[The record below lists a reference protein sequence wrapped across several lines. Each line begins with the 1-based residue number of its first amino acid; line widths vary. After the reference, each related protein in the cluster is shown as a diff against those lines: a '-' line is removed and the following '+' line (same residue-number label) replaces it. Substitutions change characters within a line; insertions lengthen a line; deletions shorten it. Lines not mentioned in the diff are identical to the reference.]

1 MDNVLKVDNE
11 MPDPIPYSYRDDPAL
26 PDFPDD
32 RPIIVFD
39 GHCVLCSGWAQFVI
53 RRDPKAR
60 FRLLAAQT
68 SLGAAI
74 YTHYGLDATNYET
87 NILIEDGIAWFKSES
102 TIRILIGLG
111 LPYSLVRAL
120 RIFPRCLRD
129 RAYNVIARNRFR
141 MFGRSETCFHPTP
154 EIQERFLPGA

>member
-1 MDNVLKVDNE
+1 MTGNFA
-11 MPDPIPYSYRDDPAL
+11 PYSYRDDASV

-53 RRDPKAR
+53 KRDRKAR

-68 SLGAAI
+68 PLGAAL
-74 YTHYGLDATNYET
+74 YEHYGLDATDYET
-87 NILIEDGIAWFKSES
+87 NILIENGIAWFKSES

-111 LPYSLVRAL
+111 LPYSLVRIL
-120 RIFPRCLRD
+120 RVCPLSLRD
-129 RAYNVIARNRFR
+129 RGYNVIARNRFGL
-141 MFGRSETCFHPTP
+141 FGRSESCFRPTP
-154 EIQERFLPGA
+154 DIQERFLSGA

>member
-1 MDNVLKVDNE
+1 MTTNLA
-11 MPDPIPYSYRDDPAL
+11 PYSYRDDPSV

-53 RRDPKAR
+53 KRDRAAR

-68 SLGAAI
+68 PLGAAL
-74 YTHYGLDATNYET
+74 YEHYGLDATNYET

-111 LPYSLVRAL
+111 LPYAIVRGL
-120 RIFPRCLRD
+120 RVFPNSWRD

-141 MFGRSETCFHPTP
+141 LFGRSETCFRPTP
-154 EIQERFLPGA
+154 DILERFLPGA